1 MKVLMLGADGFEDL
15 ELMYPLYRVKEEGHD
30 LTLAGAKKG
39 VITGKHGYEAVVDTA
54 FGKVDPSVYDIL
66 IIPGGKAPESV
77 RLDEDALKIVRHF
90 FDNDKPVGSI
100 CHGIQVLIS
109 AGVLKGREVTCWK
122 GVKDDAIAAGAKYY
136 DREAVVDGNL
146 VTSRMPDDLP
156 MFIRELHKLV
166 AAQKV
171 EAGRKAA

>member
-1 MKVLMLGADGFEDL
+1 MKVLILGADGFEDL
-15 ELMYPLYRVKEEGHD
+15 ELMYPLYRVREEGHE
-30 LTLAGAKKG
+30 LTLAGKQKG
-39 VITGKHGYEAVVDTA
+39 KITGKHGYEALVDMP
-54 FGKVDPSVYDIL
+54 FSKVDPAAYDML

-77 RLDEDALKIVRHF
+77 RLDMDAIKIVRHF
-90 FDNDKPVGSI
+90 FEKDKLVGSI

-122 GVKDDAIAAGAKYY
+122 GVKDDAIAAGAKYH

-156 MFIRELHKLV
+156 AFIRELHKV
-166 AAQKV
+166 AHARAGKV
-171 EAGRKAA
+171 GKAA